1 VSETWNGSQLEARTI
16 NGPMAVSFPETF
28 RSGMRLETSGHTPIS
43 CGAPQCRNAWRD
55 GRTLQMNGTNGT
67 IRLSTENGPVAVH
80 TEGPEKRII

>member
-1 VSETWNGSQLEARTI
+1 
-16 NGPMAVSFPETF
+16 M
-28 RSGMRLETSGHTPIS
+28 S
-43 CGAPQCRNAWRD
+43 CSAPQCRNALRD